1 MISKPPS
8 NTLWLIKMAWRESR
22 THRVKL
28 ALFLSAIVIGVAA
41 QISIS
46 SLRDNLTQSIDTQ
59 SKELLGADLEV
70 RHTAPFDSV
79 LNGFLDSRFDE
90 SADMIRF
97 ASMVSADSGFTRLSQ
112 IFASSSTY
120 PFYGSIKTQPAR
132 AFETFKLEKGALID
146 QSVLDQFNLSVG
158 DTLTIGLGS
167 YPILGGM
174 LSIPGQAQA
183 GSFFGPRI
191 FIPIDGLE
199 ETGLLQRGS
208 RVEYLRY
215 FTYRNDQKP
224 EQIRAALDSLRNLSS
239 FGFDDVEER
248 RSEVSSAIEQLSN
261 FLNIIG
267 FIALLLGGLGIGSSM
282 FVYIREKVPQIA
294 ILKCVGVKGK
304 DAILIFLFQSLV
316 MGMIGAILGAFIG
329 VVIQQILPFLITDFL
344 PVELQLFL
352 SWPSILVGTAVG
364 VLVTLL
370 FAGLPLVDL
379 TQISPLQTLRRSS
392 ITTSNILSRR
402 RYSIIGLILLGVW
415 GYGFWMLGGVEAASW
430 FSLGVVVLSSMLM
443 LISLGL
449 MKLTHILIRPR
460 WPYAIRQGLSNL
472 YRPQNQTT
480 TLLLSFGLGITL
492 ISSLYLT
499 QDLLLSAL
507 NFSTSDDIPNVAFYD
522 IQADQNN
529 GVNQV
534 INELGYETLQNVPI
548 VTMRLEAIGNAK
560 VTQILADTSR
570 SARRWALQ
578 REYRSTYRDSLI
590 ETEKLTEGE
599 FIGQYKLNMDN
610 LANDY
615 VPITVSSDL
624 MDDLAATI
632 GDTLRWDVQGIT
644 ISSTIVGIRE
654 VSWDEP
660 QPNFFVVFPDGVL
673 NYAPQFFATTVRT
686 STRSEALILQ
696 QQIVQRYPN
705 ISALDIGLL
714 IESFRDFLNQI
725 TFVIQFIGLFS
736 ILTGLIVLAGAAASS
751 RFQRLKEAQ
760 LLRILGAQKQII
772 KRILFIEFFAVGGL
786 SSLLGVGL
794 SLGVSYLVGY
804 FVFDLVLQPSW
815 GILSLEV
822 LIIIGL
828 VTLVGAANSSISV
841 DRERA

>member
-1 MISKPPS
+1 
-8 NTLWLIKMAWRESR
+8 MAWRESR

-28 ALFLSAIVIGVAA
+28 AFFLSAIVIGVAA
-41 QISIS
+41 QVSIS
-46 SLRDNLTQSIDTQ
+46 SLRDNLTQSIDSQ

-79 LNGFLDSRFDE
+79 LNGFLDSRFDK

-120 PFYGSIKTQPAR
+120 PFYGSIETQPAR

-191 FIPIDGLE
+191 FIPLDGLE

-304 DAILIFLFQSLV
+304 DAILIFLFQSIV

-430 FSLGVVVLSSMLM
+430 FSLGVVVLSSILM

-449 MKLTHILIRPR
+449 MKLTHTLIRPR

-590 ETEKLTEGE
+590 KTEKLTEGE

-760 LLRILGAQKQII
+760 LLRVLGAQKQII

-804 FVFDLVLQPSW
+804 FVFDLVLEPSW

>member
-1 MISKPPS
+1 
-8 NTLWLIKMAWRESR
+8 MAWRESR

-41 QISIS
+41 QVSIS

-79 LNGFLDSRFDE
+79 LNGFLDSRFSE

-316 MGMIGAILGAFIG
+316 MGMIGAVLGAFVG

-352 SWPSILVGTAVG
+352 SWQSILVGTAVG

-392 ITTSNILSRR
+392 ITTSNILNRR

-430 FSLGVVVLSSMLM
+430 FSLGVVVLSGVLV

-449 MKLTHILIRPR
+449 MKLTHTLIRPR

-599 FIGQYKLNMDN
+599 FIGQYELNMDN

-632 GDTLRWDVQGIT
+632 GDTLRWNVQGIT

-686 STRSEALILQ
+686 STRSDALILQ
-696 QQIVQRYPN
+696 QQIVHRYPN

-815 GILSLEV
+815 GMLTLEV

-828 VTLVGAANSSISV
+828 VILVGAANSSISV

>member
-1 MISKPPS
+1 
-8 NTLWLIKMAWRESR
+8 
-22 THRVKL
+22 
-28 ALFLSAIVIGVAA
+28 
-41 QISIS
+41 
-46 SLRDNLTQSIDTQ
+46 
-59 SKELLGADLEV
+59 
-70 RHTAPFDSV
+70 
-79 LNGFLDSRFDE
+79 
-90 SADMIRF
+90 
-97 ASMVSADSGFTRLSQ
+97 
-112 IFASSSTY
+112 
-120 PFYGSIKTQPAR
+120 
-132 AFETFKLEKGALID
+132 
-146 QSVLDQFNLSVG
+146 
-158 DTLTIGLGS
+158 
-167 YPILGGM
+167 M

-191 FIPIDGLE
+191 FIPIEGLE

-215 FTYRNDQKP
+215 FTYRDDQQP
-224 EQIRAALDSLRNLSS
+224 ELIRAELDSLRNLST

-248 RSEVSSAIEQLSN
+248 RSEVSSAIEQLSD
-261 FLNIIG
+261 FLNMIG

-282 FVYIREKVPQIA
+282 FVYIREKIPQIA

-304 DAILIFLFQSLV
+304 DAILIFLFQSFA
-316 MGMIGAILGAFIG
+316 MGVIGAFLGAFLG
-329 VVIQQILPFLITDFL
+329 VGIQQILPFLITDFL

-352 SWPSILVGTAVG
+352 SWPSVLVGVAVG

-370 FAGLPLVDL
+370 FAGLPLVD
-379 TQISPLQTLRRSS
+379 TI
-392 ITTSNILSRR
+392 
-402 RYSIIGLILLGVW
+402 V
-415 GYGFWMLGGVEAASW
+415 AASW
-430 FSLGVVVLSSMLM
+430 FSLGVVVLSGVLV
-443 LISLGL
+443 LISIGL
-449 MKLTHILIRPR
+449 MKLTRSLIRPR

-522 IQADQNN
+522 IQADQND
-529 GVNQV
+529 GVNE
-534 INELGYETLQNVPI
+534 IIRELNPETLQNVPI
-548 VTMRLEAIGNAK
+548 VTMRLEAMGNK
-560 VTQILADTSR
+560 SVTQILTDTSR
-570 SARRWALQ
+570 TARRWALQ

-590 ETEKLTEGE
+590 DTETLSQGE
-599 FIGQYKLNMDN
+599 FVGEYELNMNN
-610 LANDY
+610 LTNDY

-624 MDDLAATI
+624 MDDLSASL
-632 GDTLRWDVQGIT
+632 GDTLRWNVQGII

-654 VSWDEP
+654 VNWEEP
-660 QPNFFVVFPDGVL
+660 QPNFFVVFPNGVL

-686 STRSEALILQ
+686 STRDEALILQ
-696 QQIVQRYPN
+696 QEIVNRYPN

-760 LLRILGAQKQII
+760 LLRVLGAQKQII

-815 GILSLEV
+815 IILSLEV
-822 LIIIGL
+822 LIITGL

-841 DRERA
+841 DRDRA

>member
-1 MISKPPS
+1 MSKPSS

-28 ALFLSAIVIGVAA
+28 ALFLLAIVIGVAA
-41 QISIS
+41 QVSIS
-46 SLRDNLTQSIDTQ
+46 SLRDNLTQSIDSQ

-70 RHTAPFDSV
+70 RHTAPFDSD
-79 LNGFLDSRFDE
+79 LNRFLDSRFDE
-90 SADMIRF
+90 SADMVRF

-120 PFYGSIKTQPAR
+120 PFYGSIKTQPAQ
-132 AFETFKLEKGALID
+132 AFETFKLERGALID

-215 FTYRNDQKP
+215 FTYHDDQKP
-224 EQIRAALDSLRNLSS
+224 EQIRAALDSLQDLSS

-304 DAILIFLFQSLV
+304 DAILIFLFQSFV
-316 MGMIGAILGAFIG
+316 MGMIGAVLGAFIG

-352 SWPSILVGTAVG
+352 SWPSVLVGMAVG

-392 ITTSNILSRR
+392 ITKSNILNRR

-415 GYGFWMLGGVEAASW
+415 GYGFWMLGSVEAASW
-430 FSLGVVVLSSMLM
+430 FSLGVIVLSSMLM
-443 LISLGL
+443 FISLGL
-449 MKLTHILIRPR
+449 MKLTRTLIRPR

-499 QDLLLSAL
+499 QDLLLNAL

-529 GVNQV
+529 KVNQV

-560 VTQILADTSR
+560 VSQILADTSR

-599 FIGQYKLNMDN
+599 FIGQYELNMDN

-624 MDDLAATI
+624 MDNLAATI

-654 VSWDEP
+654 VRWDEP

-696 QQIVQRYPN
+696 EQIVNRYPN

-760 LLRILGAQKQII
+760 LLRVLGAQKQII

-815 GILSLEV
+815 GILSLEI

-828 VTLVGAANSSISV
+828 VTLVGATNSSISV

>member
-1 MISKPPS
+1 
-8 NTLWLIKMAWRESR
+8 MAWRESR

-28 ALFLSAIVIGVAA
+28 ALFLSSIVIGVAA
-41 QISIS
+41 QVSIS
-46 SLRDNLTQSIDTQ
+46 SLRDNLTQSIDSQ

-79 LNGFLDSRFDE
+79 LNGFLNSRFDE

-120 PFYGSIKTQPAR
+120 PFYGSIKTKPAQ

-215 FTYRNDQKP
+215 FTYNNDQKP

-248 RSEVSSAIEQLSN
+248 RSEVSSAIDQLSN

-316 MGMIGAILGAFIG
+316 MGIIGAILGAFIG

-392 ITTSNILSRR
+392 ITPSNILSRR

-430 FSLGVVVLSSMLM
+430 FSLGVVVLSILLM
-443 LISLGL
+443 LISMGL
-449 MKLTHILIRPR
+449 MKLTHTLIRPR

-560 VTQILADTSR
+560 VTQILTDTSR

-599 FIGQYKLNMDN
+599 FIGQYELNMDN

-624 MDDLAATI
+624 MDDIAATI

-673 NYAPQFFATTVRT
+673 NYAPQFFATTVST

-696 QQIVQRYPN
+696 QQIVHRYPN

-760 LLRILGAQKQII
+760 LLRVLGAQKQII

-828 VTLVGAANSSISV
+828 VSLVGAANSSISV
-841 DRERA
+841 DRKRA

>member
-1 MISKPPS
+1 
-8 NTLWLIKMAWRESR
+8 MAWRESR

-41 QISIS
+41 QVSIS
-46 SLRDNLTQSIDTQ
+46 SLRDNLTQSIDSQ

-97 ASMVSADSGFTRLSQ
+97 ASMVSADSGFIRLSQ

-120 PFYGSIKTQPAR
+120 PFYGSIETQPAR

-248 RSEVSSAIEQLSN
+248 SSEVSSAIEQLSN

-304 DAILIFLFQSLV
+304 DAILIFLFQSIV

-449 MKLTHILIRPR
+449 MKLTHTLIRPR

-590 ETEKLTEGE
+590 KTEKLTEGE

-760 LLRILGAQKQII
+760 LLRVLGAQKQII

-815 GILSLEV
+815 GMLSLEV

>member
-1 MISKPPS
+1 
-8 NTLWLIKMAWRESR
+8 MAWRESR

-41 QISIS
+41 QVSIS
-46 SLRDNLTQSIDTQ
+46 SLRDNLTQSIDSQ

-146 QSVLDQFNLSVG
+146 QSVLDQFNLSIG
-158 DTLTIGLGS
+158 DTLTIGLSS

-174 LSIPGQAQA
+174 LSIPGQVQA

-352 SWPSILVGTAVG
+352 SWPSILVGTVVG

-430 FSLGVVVLSSMLM
+430 FSLGVVVISGMLM

-449 MKLTHILIRPR
+449 MKLTHTLIRPR

-529 GVNQV
+529 GVNQI

-599 FIGQYKLNMDN
+599 FIGQYELNMDN

-632 GDTLRWDVQGIT
+632 GDTLHWDVQGIT
-644 ISSTIVGIRE
+644 ISSTIVGTRE

-696 QQIVQRYPN
+696 QRIVHRYPN

-760 LLRILGAQKQII
+760 LLRVLGAQKQII

-804 FVFDLVLQPSW
+804 FVFDLVLEPSW

-822 LIIIGL
+822 FIIIGL

>member
-1 MISKPPS
+1 MSKTSS
-8 NTLWLIKMAWRESR
+8 NIRWLVKMAWRESR

-28 ALFLSAIVIGVAA
+28 ALFLSAIIIGVAA
-41 QISIS
+41 QVSIS
-46 SLRDNLTQSIDTQ
+46 SLRDNLTQSIDSQ

-79 LNGFLDSRFDE
+79 LNSFLDNRFDE
-90 SADMIRF
+90 SADMVRF

-120 PFYGSIKTQPAR
+120 PFYGSIKTQPMK
-132 AFETFKLEKGALID
+132 AFEEFQGGDGALID

-158 DTLTIGLGS
+158 DTLTIGLSS

-215 FTYRNDQKP
+215 FTYRDNQEP

-248 RSEVSSAIEQLSN
+248 RSEVSSAIEQLSD
-261 FLNIIG
+261 FLNMIG

-294 ILKCVGVKGK
+294 ILKCVGVKGR
-304 DAILIFLFQSLV
+304 DAILIFLFQSFV
-316 MGMIGAILGAFIG
+316 MGILGAVLGAALG

-402 RYSIIGLILLGVW
+402 RYAIMGLILIGVW
-415 GYGFWMLGGVEAASW
+415 GYGYWMLESVEAASW
-430 FSLGVVVLSSMLM
+430 FSLGVVVLSGVLV

-449 MKLTHILIRPR
+449 MKLTRILIRPR

-534 INELGYETLQNVPI
+534 INELGHETLQNVPI
-548 VTMRLEAIGNAK
+548 VTMRLEAVGNNT

-570 SARRWALQ
+570 SARHWALQ

-590 ETEKLTEGE
+590 DTEILSEGE
-599 FIGQYKLNMDN
+599 FISQYELDMDN

-632 GDTLRWDVQGIT
+632 GDTLRWNVQGIT
-644 ISSTIVGIRE
+644 LSSTIVGIRE
-654 VSWDEP
+654 VNWEEP

-686 STRSEALILQ
+686 STRAEALELQ
-696 QQIVQRYPN
+696 QQIVNRYPN

-714 IESFRDFLNQI
+714 VESFRDFLNQI

-760 LLRILGAQKQII
+760 LLRVLGAQKQII

-841 DRERA
+841 DGERA

>member
-1 MISKPPS
+1 
-8 NTLWLIKMAWRESR
+8 MAWRESR

-41 QISIS
+41 QVSIS
-46 SLRDNLTQSIDTQ
+46 SLRDNLTQSIDSQ

-79 LNGFLDSRFDE
+79 LNGFLDSRFDK

-120 PFYGSIKTQPAR
+120 PFYGSIETQPAR

-174 LSIPGQAQA
+174 LSIPGQVQA

-304 DAILIFLFQSLV
+304 DAILIFLFQSIV

-449 MKLTHILIRPR
+449 MKLTHTLIRPR

-590 ETEKLTEGE
+590 KTEKLTEGE

-760 LLRILGAQKQII
+760 LLRVLGAQKQII

-804 FVFDLVLQPSW
+804 FVFDLVLEPSW

>member
-1 MISKPPS
+1 
-8 NTLWLIKMAWRESR
+8 MAWRESR

-28 ALFLSAIVIGVAA
+28 AFFLSAIVIGVAA
-41 QISIS
+41 QVSIS
-46 SLRDNLTQSIDTQ
+46 SLRDNLTQSIDSQ

-79 LNGFLDSRFDE
+79 LNGFLDSRFDK

-120 PFYGSIKTQPAR
+120 PFYGSIETQPAR

-174 LSIPGQAQA
+174 LSIPGQVQA

-248 RSEVSSAIEQLSN
+248 SSEVSSAIEQLSN

-304 DAILIFLFQSLV
+304 DAILIFLFQSIV

-392 ITTSNILSRR
+392 VATSNILSRR

-449 MKLTHILIRPR
+449 MKLTHTLIRPR

-599 FIGQYKLNMDN
+599 FIGQYELNMDN

-696 QQIVQRYPN
+696 QQIIQRYPN

-760 LLRILGAQKQII
+760 LLRVLGAQKQII

-804 FVFDLVLQPSW
+804 FVFDLVLEPSW

>member
-1 MISKPPS
+1 MNKPPS
-8 NTLWLIKMAWRESR
+8 NTLWLMKMAWRESR

-41 QISIS
+41 QVSIS
-46 SLRDNLTQSIDTQ
+46 SLRDNLTQSIDNQ

-70 RHTAPFDSV
+70 RHTAPFDTV
-79 LNGFLDSRFDE
+79 LNGFLERRFDE
-90 SADMIRF
+90 SADMVRF

-120 PFYGSIKTQPAR
+120 PFYGRIKTQPMEAYEEFQR
-132 AFETFKLEKGALID
+132 GEGALID
-146 QSVLDQFNLSVG
+146 QSVLDQFNLNLG
-158 DTLTIGLGS
+158 DTLTIGLRS

-191 FIPIDGLE
+191 FIPIEGLE

-215 FTYRNDQKP
+215 FTYRNDQQP
-224 EQIRAALDSLRNLSS
+224 EQIRAELDSLRNLST

-248 RSEVSSAIEQLSN
+248 RSEVSSAIEQLSD
-261 FLNIIG
+261 FLNMIG

-282 FVYIREKVPQIA
+282 FVYIREKIPQIA

-304 DAILIFLFQSLV
+304 DAILIFLFQSFV
-316 MGMIGAILGAFIG
+316 MGLIGALLGAFLG
-329 VVIQQILPFLITDFL
+329 VGVQQILPFLITDFL

-352 SWPSILVGTAVG
+352 SWPSVLVGVAVG

-379 TQISPLQTLRRSS
+379 TQISPLQTLRQSS
-392 ITTSNILSRR
+392 IAASKSLSQKRLA
-402 RYSIIGLILLGVW
+402 IIGLILLGVW
-415 GYGFWMLGGVEAASW
+415 GYGFWMLGTIEAASW
-430 FSLGVVVLSSMLM
+430 FSLGVVVLSGVLV
-443 LISLGL
+443 LISIGL
-449 MKLTHILIRPR
+449 MKLTRSLIRPR

-522 IQADQNN
+522 IQADQND
-529 GVNQV
+529 GVNE
-534 INELGYETLQNVPI
+534 IIRELDHETLQNVPI
-548 VTMRLEAIGNAK
+548 VTMRLEAMGNK
-560 VTQILADTSR
+560 TVTQILTDTTR

-590 ETEKLTEGE
+590 DTEILSEGE
-599 FIGQYKLNMDN
+599 FIGQYELNMND
-610 LANDY
+610 LANEY

-624 MDDLAATI
+624 MGDLSASL
-632 GDTLRWDVQGIT
+632 GDTLRWNVQGIV

-654 VSWDEP
+654 VNWEEP
-660 QPNFFVVFPDGVL
+660 QPNFFVVFPNGVL

-686 STRSEALILQ
+686 STRDEALILQ
-696 QQIVQRYPN
+696 QEIVNRYPN

-760 LLRILGAQKQII
+760 LLRVLGAQKQII

-815 GILSLEV
+815 IILSLEV
-822 LIIIGL
+822 LIITGL

-841 DRERA
+841 DRDRA

>member
-1 MISKPPS
+1 MSKTSS
-8 NTLWLIKMAWRESR
+8 NIRWLVKMAWRESR

-28 ALFLSAIVIGVAA
+28 ALFLSAIIIGVAA
-41 QISIS
+41 QVSIS
-46 SLRDNLTQSIDTQ
+46 SLRDNLTQSIDSQ

-79 LNGFLDSRFDE
+79 LNSFLDNRFDE
-90 SADMIRF
+90 SADMVRF

-120 PFYGSIKTQPAR
+120 PFYGSIKTQPMK
-132 AFETFKLEKGALID
+132 AFEEFQGGDGALID

-158 DTLTIGLGS
+158 DTLTIGLSS

-215 FTYRNDQKP
+215 FTYRDNQEP

-248 RSEVSSAIEQLSN
+248 RSEVSSAIEQLSD
-261 FLNIIG
+261 FLNMIG

-294 ILKCVGVKGK
+294 ILKCVGVKGR
-304 DAILIFLFQSLV
+304 DAILIFLFQSFV
-316 MGMIGAILGAFIG
+316 MGILGAVLGAALG

-402 RYSIIGLILLGVW
+402 RYAIMGLILIGIW
-415 GYGFWMLGGVEAASW
+415 GYGYWMLESVEAASW
-430 FSLGVVVLSSMLM
+430 FSLGVVVLSGVLV

-449 MKLTHILIRPR
+449 MKLTRILIRPR

-534 INELGYETLQNVPI
+534 INELGHETLQNVPI
-548 VTMRLEAIGNAK
+548 VTMRLEAVGNNT

-590 ETEKLTEGE
+590 ETEILSEGE
-599 FIGQYKLNMDN
+599 FIGQYELDMDN

-632 GDTLRWDVQGIT
+632 GDTLRWNVQGIT
-644 ISSTIVGIRE
+644 LSSTIVGIRE
-654 VSWDEP
+654 VNWEEP

-686 STRSEALILQ
+686 STRAEALELQ
-696 QQIVQRYPN
+696 QQIVNRYPN

-714 IESFRDFLNQI
+714 VESFRDFLNQI

-760 LLRILGAQKQII
+760 LLRVLGAQKQII

-841 DRERA
+841 DGERA

>member
-1 MISKPPS
+1 
-8 NTLWLIKMAWRESR
+8 
-22 THRVKL
+22 
-28 ALFLSAIVIGVAA
+28 
-41 QISIS
+41 
-46 SLRDNLTQSIDTQ
+46 
-59 SKELLGADLEV
+59 
-70 RHTAPFDSV
+70 
-79 LNGFLDSRFDE
+79 
-90 SADMIRF
+90 
-97 ASMVSADSGFTRLSQ
+97 
-112 IFASSSTY
+112 
-120 PFYGSIKTQPAR
+120 
-132 AFETFKLEKGALID
+132 
-146 QSVLDQFNLSVG
+146 
-158 DTLTIGLGS
+158 
-167 YPILGGM
+167 
-174 LSIPGQAQA
+174 
-183 GSFFGPRI
+183 
-191 FIPIDGLE
+191 
-199 ETGLLQRGS
+199 
-208 RVEYLRY
+208 
-215 FTYRNDQKP
+215 
-224 EQIRAALDSLRNLSS
+224 
-239 FGFDDVEER
+239 
-248 RSEVSSAIEQLSN
+248 
-261 FLNIIG
+261 
-267 FIALLLGGLGIGSSM
+267 
-282 FVYIREKVPQIA
+282 
-294 ILKCVGVKGK
+294 
-304 DAILIFLFQSLV
+304 
-316 MGMIGAILGAFIG
+316 
-329 VVIQQILPFLITDFL
+329 
-344 PVELQLFL
+344 
-352 SWPSILVGTAVG
+352 
-364 VLVTLL
+364 
-370 FAGLPLVDL
+370 
-379 TQISPLQTLRRSS
+379 
-392 ITTSNILSRR
+392 
-402 RYSIIGLILLGVW
+402 
-415 GYGFWMLGGVEAASW
+415 
-430 FSLGVVVLSSMLM
+430 
-443 LISLGL
+443 

-599 FIGQYKLNMDN
+599 FIGQYELNMDN

-696 QQIVQRYPN
+696 QQIVHRYPN

-736 ILTGLIVLAGAAASS
+736 ILTGLIVLAGCCCKLSISKAKRSTTLAV
-751 RFQRLKEAQ
+751 
-760 LLRILGAQKQII
+760 LGAQKQII

-804 FVFDLVLQPSW
+804 FVFDLVLEPSW

>member
-1 MISKPPS
+1 
-8 NTLWLIKMAWRESR
+8 MAWRESR

-41 QISIS
+41 QVSIS
-46 SLRDNLTQSIDTQ
+46 SLRDNLTQSIDSQ

-97 ASMVSADSGFTRLSQ
+97 ASMVSTDSGFTRLSQ

-167 YPILGGM
+167 YPIHGGM

-239 FGFDDVEER
+239 FCFDDTEER

-316 MGMIGAILGAFIG
+316 MGMIGAVLGAFIG

-392 ITTSNILSRR
+392 ITTSNILNRR

-443 LISLGL
+443 FISLGL
-449 MKLTHILIRPR
+449 MKLTHTLIRPR

-599 FIGQYKLNMDN
+599 FIGQYELNMDN

-624 MDDLAATI
+624 MDDLAAII

-696 QQIVQRYPN
+696 QQIVHRYPN

-760 LLRILGAQKQII
+760 LLRVLGAQKQII

-828 VTLVGAANSSISV
+828 VTLIGAVNSSISV

>member
-1 MISKPPS
+1 MNKGSSKIR
-8 NTLWLIKMAWRESR
+8 WLVKMAWRESR

-28 ALFLSAIVIGVAA
+28 ALFLSAIIIGVAA
-41 QISIS
+41 QVSIS
-46 SLRDNLTQSIDTQ
+46 SLRDNLTQSIDSQ

-79 LNGFLDSRFDE
+79 LNSFLDSRFDE
-90 SADMIRF
+90 SADMVRF
-97 ASMVSADSGFTRLSQ
+97 ASMVSDDSGFTRLSQ

-120 PFYGSIKTQPAR
+120 PFYGSIKTQPLN
-132 AFETFKLEKGALID
+132 AFEEFQDGEGALID
-146 QSVLDQFNLSVG
+146 QSVLDQFNLSIG
-158 DTLTIGLGS
+158 DTLTIGLSS

-191 FIPIDGLE
+191 FIPLDGLE

-294 ILKCVGVKGK
+294 ILKCVGVKGR
-304 DAILIFLFQSLV
+304 DAILIFLFQSFV
-316 MGMIGAILGAFIG
+316 MGVLGAVLGTALG

-352 SWPSILVGTAVG
+352 SWPSILVGMAVG

-402 RYSIIGLILLGVW
+402 RYAIMGLILIGIW
-415 GYGFWMLGGVEAASW
+415 GYGFWMLESVEAASW
-430 FSLGVVVLSSMLM
+430 FSLGVVVLSGVLV

-449 MKLTHILIRPR
+449 MKLTRILIRPR

-599 FIGQYKLNMDN
+599 FIGQYELNMDN

-632 GDTLRWDVQGIT
+632 GDTLRWNVQGIT
-644 ISSTIVGIRE
+644 LSSTIVGIRKVNWE
-654 VSWDEP
+654 EP

-686 STRSEALILQ
+686 STRAEALVLQ
-696 QQIVQRYPN
+696 QQIVHRYPN

-760 LLRILGAQKQII
+760 LLRVLGAQKQII

-804 FVFDLVLQPSW
+804 FVFDLVLEPSW